1 MKRILML
8 ILRIAVG
15 ALALGALTFALL
27 WDRGWLPGRFAP
39 RKLVLRGC
47 LLTPAP
53 DVLALLD
60 CDGTQAIP
68 ALWARSRK
76 LAQGQRWLRGASVS
90 SDWGRTA
97 VLDIRE

>member
-1 MKRILML
+1 RRAARAADALRARAPRSAAGGAMRVAMDRGPLARNGGQAVRLSKL
-8 ILRIAVG
+8 ILRIAVVVLTLG
-15 ALALGALTFALL
+15 ALAFALL

-60 CDGTQAIP
+60 CDGTQ
-68 ALWARSRK
+68 
-76 LAQGQRWLRGASVS
+76 
-90 SDWGRTA
+90 
-97 VLDIRE
+97 